1 MDDKTT
7 EVKFFTLINIIIL
20 AFIWSLFVVII
31 YLRRDALYDDASSIV
46 TLFAAFLAF
55 TGILYSNY
63 RSDKR
68 NELSLINSN
77 KQLIEQLTREIKRKK
92 QYSCLLKKFY
102 LLSMLI

>member
-46 TLFAAFLAF
+46 TLLQHF
-55 TGILYSNY
+55 
-63 RSDKR
+63 
-68 NELSLINSN
+68 
-77 KQLIEQLTREIKRKK
+77 
-92 QYSCLLKKFY
+92 
-102 LLSMLI
+102 